1 MSYHLERL
9 ETLPCT
15 NEKLITFG
23 RAHYSYINYIFG
35 DETVRSIIQEVM
47 EKPGKLIVESS
58 GPEFENSFHH
68 VFKAGRTKASIIC
81 SGKEGYQNIDIDEN
95 DTLCQ
100 SYSLMRYLQ
109 LPFDT
114 TPSEYATLEQKRSK
128 HMEMIAMYRDL
139 LKNDKFVELFNTD
152 ITYPEEWIDS
162 VDDTNEFPIIK
173 KFKTGPRI
181 LKVVERV
188 LSVWEKYGWMYFVGD
203 GTCIARGG
211 SRKIGIGEAITPILH
226 QRLYINP

>member
-1 MSYHLERL
+1 MSYHLEKIER
-9 ETLPCT
+9 LPCT
-15 NEKLITFG
+15 NEKLIIFG
-23 RAHYSYINYIFG
+23 RAHYSYINSIFG

-47 EKPGKLIVESS
+47 KKPGKLVVEES
-58 GPEFENSFHH
+58 GAEFENSFHH

-114 TPSEYATLEQKRSK
+114 TASDEATIEQKHSK
-128 HMEMIAMYRDL
+128 HLAMIGMYREL
-139 LKNDKFVELFNTD
+139 LKNEKFVNLFNTD
-152 ITYPEEWIDS
+152 ISYPEEWIDS
-162 VDDTNEFPIIK
+162 IDDTNEFPIISK
-173 KFKTGPRI
+173 YKTGPQI

-188 LSVWEKYGWMYFVGD
+188 LNVWEKYGWMYFVAD
-203 GTCIARGG
+203 GTCITRGG
-211 SRKIGIGEAITPILH
+211 SKKTRRRRT
-226 QRLYINP
+226 N